1 MYVCQLYLGFSFKSR
16 GSAIHIAHKKPLLC
30 GTCSAHVKKSVF
42 AIELHKIL
50 Q

>member
-1 MYVCQLYLGFSFKSR
+1 MYVCILYLGFSLKSR
-16 GSAIHIAHKKPLLC
+16 GSAIHIARKKPLLC